1 MGLWFGLNK
10 NFFFKKN
17 ALVTSIL
24 ILLFTSSKPTTETL
38 ILCSNSS
45 MQPLEQGEK
54 CEYPF
59 GEHTCQCCKCS
70 YKLYYKKNVKNY
82 LALNLKKLIMS
93 CNKTF
98 SWKSLLD
105 M

>member
-10 NFFFKKN
+10 NFFLKKN

-54 CEYPF
+54 CEYLF
-59 GEHTCQCCKCS
+59 GERNCQCCKCS
-70 YKLYYKKNVKNY
+70 YKLSYKRKCQELSGVKFG
-82 LALNLKKLIMS
+82 
-93 CNKTF
+93 KTNNE
-98 SWKSLLD
+98 LQ
-105 M
+105 